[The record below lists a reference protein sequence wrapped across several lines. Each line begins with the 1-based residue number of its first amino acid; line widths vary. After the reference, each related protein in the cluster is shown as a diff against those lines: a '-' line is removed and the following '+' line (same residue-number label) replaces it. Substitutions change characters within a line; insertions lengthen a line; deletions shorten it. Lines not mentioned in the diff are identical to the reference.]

1 MKTLP
6 LEVPIIGE
14 RRKCEPMNPKS
25 STPLI
30 EQETS
35 ITIDP
40 LTKRAAIYSCVPTM
54 MKKMDTW
61 MNHPDAITEIDDAN
75 GIMISVPMGWI
86 KIRPPTKRN
95 YTEEQRAAMAERMRS
110 ARKEK

>member
-1 MKTLP
+1 MK
-6 LEVPIIGE
+6 
-14 RRKCEPMNPKS
+14 PKS

-86 KIRPPTKRN
+86 KIRPPTKRQLSD
-95 YTEEQRAAMAERMRS
+95 EQRAALAERMNHV
-110 ARKEK
+110 RKGKE